1 MPEALWISFA
11 FALGLM
17 VKSVGL
23 PPLVGYLGA
32 GFVLSGLSAST
43 GLPVEATDTLAH
55 IAHMGVLLLLFTVGL
70 KLKLRALVSREVVG
84 GSLLHFGIT
93 CAVFTPSLYLL
104 MDTSWQ
110 TAFFLAIAL
119 SFSSTVLSA
128 KILESKRE
136 LRAFHG
142 RVAIGILVMQDL
154 IALLV
159 MSLAAGQTPSQW
171 ALIVFGLPLLRP
183 ALFRLLDAS
192 GHDELL
198 VLLGLLLAL
207 VLGGYGFESVG
218 LSSEL
223 GALVFGAMLANHPR
237 AQELSKSL
245 WSVKEVFL
253 VGFFLQIG
261 IGGLP
266 GSQALAFALVAA
278 LALPLKGILY
288 FFLLLTFRLRARSGF
303 LSALTLT
310 NYSEFGLIVASI
322 ALPQWLVPL
331 AISVALSFLIS
342 APLNRIAHP
351 LYERFSR
358 HLSRFESQTRHP
370 DEQPLS
376 LGHTR
381 VLIMGMGR
389 TGTAAYD
396 WMRQQETELIGLDSD
411 PTKANQHQQDG
422 RNVVF
427 ADAEDASFWHGLH
440 MPDVHSV
447 ILALGD
453 IEGKLMAARML
464 RQLGFRGYIVA
475 HTLYADE
482 ATQIREAGAN
492 DAYLTMNETGVAL
505 ASHVMERTTEK
516 NQRRRLTG
524 QVPASKPGQA

>member
-17 VKSVGL
+17 VKAVGL
-23 PPLVGYLGA
+23 PPLVGYLAA
-32 GFVLSGLSAST
+32 GFVLSGLSATTGMTIEST
-43 GLPVEATDTLAH
+43 DALEH
-55 IAHMGVLLLLFTVGL
+55 IAHLGVLLLLFTVGL
-70 KLKLRALVSREVVG
+70 KLKLRSIVSPEVIG

-93 CAVFTPSLYLL
+93 CSVFTPGLYLL
-104 MDTSWQ
+104 MDISWQ
-110 TAFFLAIAL
+110 TSLMLAIAL
-119 SFSSTVLSA
+119 SFSSTVLAA
-128 KILESKRE
+128 KVLESKRE

-142 RVAIGILVMQDL
+142 RVAIGILIMQDL
-154 IALLV
+154 IALAV

-183 ALFRLLDAS
+183 LLFRLLDAS

-207 VLGGYGFESVG
+207 VVGGLGFESVG

-237 AQELSKSL
+237 SQELSKSL

-266 GSQALAFALVAA
+266 DSDALMFAVIAGLV
-278 LALPLKGILY
+278 LPFKGILF
-288 FFLLLTFRLRARSGF
+288 FFLLLAFRLRARSGF
-303 LSALTLT
+303 LSSLALT
-310 NYSEFGLIVASI
+310 NYSEFGLIVASV
-322 ALPQWLVPL
+322 ALPEWLVPL
-331 AISVALSFLIS
+331 AISVSLSFLFS
-342 APLNRIAHP
+342 APLNRFAHT
-351 LYERFSR
+351 LFERYDND
-358 HLSRFESQTRHP
+358 LSRFESRKHHP

-376 LGHTR
+376 LGATQ
-381 VLIMGMGR
+381 VLVMGMGR

-396 WMRQQETELIGLDSD
+396 WLSDDNPKLMGLDSD
-411 PTKANQHQQDG
+411 PAKATQHQKEG

-427 ADAEDASFWHGLH
+427 ADAEDTSFWNGLH

-453 IEGKLMAARML
+453 IEGKLIAARML
-464 RQLGFRGYIVA
+464 RKLGFRGYIVA
-475 HTLYADE
+475 HTMYADE
-482 ATQIREAGAN
+482 ALQIREAGAN
-492 DAYLTMNETGVAL
+492 EAYLTMNETGVAL
-505 ASHVMERTTEK
+505 ASHIMERSTERA
-516 NQRRRLTG
+516 N
-524 QVPASKPGQA
+524 